1 MKIDLSNNVI
11 LVTGATGGIGEAAA
25 RLLGK
30 SGATVAL
37 HFNQHSQSAENL
49 AQEVGNNSKA
59 FQADLSDPK
68 NGALLFKKVAETY
81 GTVDTL
87 VNNAGVWDGAPIE
100 KNIDEW
106 LSVWNKNIAINL
118 TSVGV
123 LCREAIQHFKT
134 KGGGR
139 IINIASRAAF
149 RGDTEEYFAYA
160 SAKGGMVALSRSIAR
175 AYGKDNIKSF
185 VIAPGWV
192 RTEMTEAY
200 FKQHG
205 EASVLKEIALPKLT
219 EPADVAGTILFLASG
234 LMDHATGS
242 TIDINA
248 GSYVR

>member
-1 MKIDLSNNVI
+1 MEIDLRNNII
-11 LVTGATGGIGEAAA
+11 LLTGATGGIGETAA

-30 SGATVAL
+30 NGATVAI
-37 HFNQHSQSAENL
+37 HFNKHSRSAEKL
-49 AQEVGNNSKA
+49 AGEIGNNSKA

-68 NGALLFKKVAETY
+68 NGAVLFGNVVTAF
-81 GTVDTL
+81 GRVDTL

-100 KNIDEW
+100 KDIDEW

-123 LCREAIQHFKT
+123 LCREAIRHFK
-134 KGGGR
+134 KQGGGR

-160 SAKGGMVALSRSIAR
+160 AAKGGMVALSRSIAR
-175 AYGKDNIKSF
+175 AYGKANIKSF

-192 RTEMTEAY
+192 RTEMTDEY
-200 FKQHG
+200 FKEHG
-205 EASVLKEIALPKLT
+205 ESSALNEIALPKLT
-219 EPADVAGTILFLASG
+219 EPGDVAPTILFLASG
-234 LMDHATGS
+234 LMDHATGA